1 VRSYFSGVL
10 AIAGVVLTVA
20 SQPAG
25 AIGYTL
31 VQNDIVTV
39 PSISNG
45 FYVPNFVV
53 GSAQMDYVNSS
64 SEGQYR
70 SPWQSTSFDTLQY
83 TSVRDGVAG
92 YNISGTSLSL
102 FWGSPDWYN
111 TLTFYTGLNGT
122 GDAISLTGA
131 LLGDPQAIG
140 HHLVRFLTD
149 EMFRSITIA
158 SSQPAFEFA
167 NLMAAT
173 PIPAALPLFATGLGV
188 IGWFARRRKRQQSAL
203 GPS

>member
-1 VRSYFSGVL
+1 VRGYFSRVL
-10 AIAGVVLTVA
+10 AITGLILTVA

-31 VQNDIVTV
+31 VQNDTVTV
-39 PSISNG
+39 QTFSNG
-45 FYVPNFVV
+45 FYAPDFVV
-53 GSAQMDYVNSS
+53 GSAQMDNVNSS

-70 SPWQSTSFDTLQY
+70 SPWQSTAFDTLTY

-92 YNISGTSLSL
+92 YNISGNSLSL

-111 TLTFYTGLNGT
+111 TLTFYTGVNGT
-122 GDAISLTGA
+122 GDSISLTGL

-149 EMFRSITIA
+149 QVFRSITIA

-167 NLMAAT
+167 NLTAT

-188 IGWFARRRKRQQSAL
+188 LGWFARRRKRQQSPL
-203 GPS
+203 SPS